1 MINLKFIR
9 YILGGRVGASARYS
23 IGPSCYLF
31 VATVLGR
38 TWRFIIDC
46 GVEPSPY
53 GAGRGIDLKNLE
65 AILGGEKIDAVF
77 VTHAHLDHCGFLPAL
92 IPYLASNAKI
102 YATSTT
108 AALLTNVFT
117 DTLAQ
122 GVRTVGVLGN
132 LPYTFWPLLKARSK
146 ERIVVVKSPGAIK
159 IGPGIEVLVWPAG
172 HINGACSFI
181 FKVSEHNV
189 TRKFAFLGDYSVH
202 HQILVAGAPLPPPEW
217 LLDGEDDAILSI
229 DCTNGEVDLPPWQQ
243 ALDAMADESDRVVEQ
258 GGKWVAV
265 TFSLVRWQLII
276 GEMLKRVERQGRK
289 SLIYGDG
296 PSAQYIARVLK
307 ENPWYGD
314 EAFDLSGAAMVGK
327 DISRGDLIGLR
338 GGARIVTPSGM
349 GSGPAT
355 DYLVAGLDDP
365 SWHIAF
371 TGYAA
376 HGTNARMILDAK
388 DEQEIALNGAGFD
401 EEGEPIKIR
410 VKAGRSQYRIT
421 GHQLRLDGMMRAL
434 ELFGCKF
441 DNLVWRRGERQG
453 NLKEW
458 LSDGDLKRLSRKHL
472 GLTHANTKAFDWFE
486 DYCAG
491 WIPTSRADR
500 KKDRC
505 LEF

>member
-1 MINLKFIR
+1 MKFIR

-31 VATVLGR
+31 IVTVLGR

-46 GVEPSPY
+46 GIEPAPY
-53 GAGRGIDLKNLE
+53 GADRGIDLKILE
-65 AILGGEKIDAVF
+65 AILNGEKIDAVF

-92 IPYLASNAKI
+92 IPYLATHAKI
-102 YATSTT
+102 YATTTT
-108 AALLTNVFT
+108 AALLTYVFA
-117 DTLAQ
+117 DTLTQ
-122 GVRTVGVLGN
+122 GVRKVGVLGN
-132 LPYTFWPLLKARSK
+132 LPYTFWSLLKARSK
-146 ERIVVVKSPGAIK
+146 ERLVVVKSPGVLK
-159 IGPGIEVLVWPAG
+159 FGSGIEVLVWPAG

-181 FKVSEHNV
+181 FKVSEHGV

-202 HQILVAGAPLPPPEW
+202 HQILVAGAPLPPAEW
-217 LLDGEDDAILSI
+217 LLDGDGDAIMSL
-229 DCTNGEVDLPPWQQ
+229 DCTNGAEDLPPWQQ

-258 GGKWVAV
+258 GGKWIAV
-265 TFSLVRWQLII
+265 TFSMVRWQLIVS
-276 GEMLKRVERQGRK
+276 EMLKRIERQGKK
-289 SLIYGDG
+289 SPIYGDG
-296 PSAQYIARVLK
+296 LSAQYIARVLK

-314 EAFDLSGAAMVGK
+314 EAFDLSGAGMVGK
-327 DISRGDLIGLR
+327 DISRGDLIGSE

-349 GSGPAT
+349 GHGPAT
-355 DYLVAGLDDP
+355 DYEVAGLDNP
-365 SWHIAF
+365 SWHFAF
-371 TGYAA
+371 TGFAA

-388 DEQEIALNGAGFD
+388 DDEEIALEGAGFD

-410 VKAGRSQYRIT
+410 VRAGRSQHRLT
-421 GHQLRLDGMMRAL
+421 AHQLRLDAVVRAL

-441 DNLVWRRGERQG
+441 DDLTWRRGNRLG

-458 LSDGDLKRLSRKHL
+458 LSDKGLKRLSRKHL
-472 GLTHANTKAFDWFE
+472 GLTHANNKAFDWFE
-486 DYCAG
+486 EYCAG